1 MCTKSEKV
9 ESVWTWKLNCRWS
22 IKFADFVFKEFV
34 EMLCWVSASDYLPLV
49 ILFFYSTFLAIS
61 KTWIP
66 LLSCTRFWSY
76 KFAKETS
83 VSEKEQVVLKYFI
96 FTWRNLYIKIFHFFP
111 PLVQM
116 LTSTFFR
123 KWILFCL
130 NCDGSPKEHWVSL
143 NIEGARSVL
152 QRAAL

>member
-1 MCTKSEKV
+1 
-9 ESVWTWKLNCRWS
+9 
-22 IKFADFVFKEFV
+22 
-34 EMLCWVSASDYLPLV
+34 MLCWVSASDYLPLV

-96 FTWRNLYIKIFHFFP
+96 FT
-111 PLVQM
+111 
-116 LTSTFFR
+116 
-123 KWILFCL
+123 
-130 NCDGSPKEHWVSL
+130 
-143 NIEGARSVL
+143 
-152 QRAAL
+152 